1 MPEDFNDITT
11 DATPSPQADNLAKEA
26 LREKNQNENP
36 ATFTLPGN
44 PKLCGGVTI
53 LVRGWGKF
61 DGKYIIESSK
71 HSVTNGEGYIT
82 TITCRR
88 VLEGY

>member
-1 MPEDFNDITT
+1 MAEQDDFSDITS
-11 DATPSPQADNLAKEA
+11 SPQADQQAEDA
-26 LREKNQNENP
+26 LREKNKNENP
-36 ATFTLPGN
+36 ASFTLLGN

-53 LVRGWGKF
+53 MIRGFKKF

-71 HSVTNGEGYIT
+71 HSITAGDGYLT
-82 TITCRR
+82 TISCRR